1 MRMAPIEVVWLLSR
15 LPGWLPESR
24 ESRTVRLQLP
34 SHHVQYAEYT
44 QARAQKACV
53 RLRIKV
59 RKATMFS
66 KMASSFEP
74 CRSLVQPGEPLFHL
88 LQQFIAFTERKAHV
102 ITPDMRVFRPIKRLW
117 RDASHANLFCQIARE
132 LDRCAI
138 EHI

>member
-1 MRMAPIEVVWLLSR
+1 MVSR
-15 LPGWLPESR
+15 WPGWLPESR

-44 QARAQKACV
+44 PARAQKACV
-53 RLRIKV
+53 ILRINM
-59 RKATMFS
+59 RKAVMFS

-74 CRSLVQPGEPLFHL
+74 YHSLAKSGEPLFHL
-88 LQQFIAFTERKAHV
+88 QQQFIAFTERKAHV
-102 ITPDMRVFRPIKRLW
+102 VTPDIRMFRPIKRLW
-117 RDASHANLFCQIARE
+117 RDASHANLFRQIPRE